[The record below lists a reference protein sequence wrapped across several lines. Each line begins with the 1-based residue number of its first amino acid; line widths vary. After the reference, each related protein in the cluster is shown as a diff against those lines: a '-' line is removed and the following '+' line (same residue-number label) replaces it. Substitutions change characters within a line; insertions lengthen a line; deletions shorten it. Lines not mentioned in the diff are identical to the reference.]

1 MEPLDYCSNFLI
13 GGYNS
18 DGSTRL
24 YSLVEEDELLASI
37 RGRIM
42 KKIALINPPF
52 RGVIHRIKDAY
63 PLGLGYIKAYCE
75 SKGVVCDLYDFSC
88 SLLSDQALEE
98 KYCLSD
104 YDVIGVSSYSLFFSD
119 TVVLI
124 AALYPNIR
132 YTHLGFADM
141 GISSYNEEQMA
152 SIIRV
157 VRRLKP
163 SIIVLPSENDIHPD
177 HIQTSLLVKK
187 GVEMAASNFCAD
199 SYGAPHNCKYI
210 LSYRFPGKTSP
221 VADCGTK
228 IYMDVSE
235 VYEEKMKLIKTYKSQ
250 IFRTEENS
258 KTEINRGLLSLI
270 ESTDRING
278 SKIGACY
285 AEELCLVKGCLG
297 SENLFKILF

>member
-1 MEPLDYCSNFLI
+1 MSGI
-13 GGYNS
+13 
-18 DGSTRL
+18 
-24 YSLVEEDELLASI
+24 V
-37 RGRIM
+37 
-42 KKIALINPPF
+42 
-52 RGVIHRIKDAY
+52 
-63 PLGLGYIKAYCE
+63 
-75 SKGVVCDLYDFSC
+75 
-88 SLLSDQALEE
+88 
-98 KYCLSD
+98 
-104 YDVIGVSSYSLFFSD
+104 FFSPHPD
-119 TVVLI
+119 DVEFVLGGTVLLHCNRYATKIVVMTDGGAAANGTKEI
-124 AALYPNIR
+124 RRCETDKVAALYPNIR

-250 IFRTEENS
+250 IYRTEENS

-270 ESTDRING
+270 ESI
-278 SKIGACY
+278 
-285 AEELCLVKGCLG
+285 V
-297 SENLFKILF
+297 